1 MTLDVLGLPTV
12 LFEKSVVDNK
22 LENPV
27 YHLAHQP
34 NGRNF
39 LDHLHA
45 VVQPVLPDSSDIIPA
60 ISSDRDA

>member
-1 MTLDVLGLPTV
+1 MTLDVLGLPKM

-22 LENPV
+22 PENPV

-34 NGRNF
+34 NGRSF

-45 VVQPVLPDSSDIIPA
+45 AVQPVLRGSSDT
-60 ISSDRDA
+60 

>member
-1 MTLDVLGLPTV
+1 MTLDVLGLLTV

-39 LDHLHA
+39 FDHLHA
-45 VVQPVLPDSSDIIPA
+45 VVQPVLRGSSDT
-60 ISSDRDA
+60 